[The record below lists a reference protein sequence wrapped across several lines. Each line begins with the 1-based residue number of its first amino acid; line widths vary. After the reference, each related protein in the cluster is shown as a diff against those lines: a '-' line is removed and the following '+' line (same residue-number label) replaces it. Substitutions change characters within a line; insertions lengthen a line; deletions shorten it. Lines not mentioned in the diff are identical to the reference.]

1 MRYRKGSKV
10 EVLSKQ
16 GVPSGFWRCAEII
29 CGNGHTYTVR
39 YEGHASTID
48 ETVMERISRNA
59 IRPCP
64 PLPEIAED
72 WVPGDVVEVFD
83 DFSWKTATISKMLG
97 KKYFLVRIIGSS
109 LEFKVSKF
117 DIRTRQSWQDDE
129 WIVIGKGPGSCE
141 GAKHDNN
148 STTKCE
154 RKSMNNV
161 RMAKTRLNERV
172 KNDCFPKVNKENLQ
186 EPNIVS
192 NRTLKRGPYGY
203 KQAEAHDGA
212 AQKFRAVEKEGRLH
226 RWFATNQF
234 PLLEQVDDFAFPTDM
249 VGEKFMHPS
258 FNDQTGFSAMDVER
272 RKQTGAVG
280 CSSAVELE
288 SNDEDGVTSSVGSCS
303 ITSNNFCKF
312 RSYAGFIEDNDGCSS
327 DAESFCQWGCG
338 EENVPFPMKEDLA
351 TEIHRL
357 ELHAYRCTME
367 ALFASGPLSWEQ
379 EALVTNLRLSLHIS
393 NDEHLMEG
401 QSRRLVHLTSQC

>member
-1 MRYRKGSKV
+1 MRYIKGSKV

-186 EPNIVS
+186 EPNIVF

-203 KQAEAHDGA
+203 KQAEAHNGA
-212 AQKFRAVEKEGRLH
+212 AQKFRAVEKEGNLVIIIQ
-226 RWFATNQF
+226 TVMMIQMMN
-234 PLLEQVDDFAFPTDM
+234 LLV
-249 VGEKFMHPS
+249 
-258 FNDQTGFSAMDVER
+258 
-272 RKQTGAVG
+272 
-280 CSSAVELE
+280 
-288 SNDEDGVTSSVGSCS
+288 
-303 ITSNNFCKF
+303 
-312 RSYAGFIEDNDGCSS
+312 
-327 DAESFCQWGCG
+327 
-338 EENVPFPMKEDLA
+338 
-351 TEIHRL
+351 
-357 ELHAYRCTME
+357 
-367 ALFASGPLSWEQ
+367 
-379 EALVTNLRLSLHIS
+379 
-393 NDEHLMEG
+393 
-401 QSRRLVHLTSQC
+401 